1 MHHLAAERCTI
12 KAITKVVIPQRS
24 LHFWGQR
31 SVLNARL
38 QGEVKVRPSMQTNE
52 GGWGEL
58 SLPELYIPELEADVI
73 VLGHLEH
80 V

>member
-1 MHHLAAERCTI
+1 M
-12 KAITKVVIPQRS
+12 
-24 LHFWGQR
+24 
-31 SVLNARL
+31 LNARL